1 MGKGTSVSVSVSAPA
16 PSPNGMGM
24 GKAKA
29 AKIGVVGRVEA
40 VRTKK
45 VSSTAALAGVAA
57 GSLAVFVAVAVV
69 LQQRKKRTSAS
80 VGEAPGEAVPLIGA
94 DAITVTISI

>member
-1 MGKGTSVSVSVSAPA
+1 
-16 PSPNGMGM
+16 MGM

-29 AKIGVVGRVEA
+29 AKIGVVGRLEA